1 LYYRYRKRIE
11 LILFFQGF
19 YMILNFFTGKWSSY
33 LAGACIA
40 VLFVFALYV
49 LNSPVGMSN
58 AYLMI
63 SEYCRV
69 SINAREVKELPF
81 FDWQTGFLLGVL
93 LGAAITAIVSGEW
106 RLRFI
111 PDGKG
116 RGVVASAGVTAF
128 TGVAGGFLVMLGLQL
143 AGDSFIGQ
151 WAAAIQLSTAAWVFF
166 VSVIVFGIVFTAI
179 ASARKGSGRSPAGE
193 SKDSEGKK

>member
-1 LYYRYRKRIE
+1 
-11 LILFFQGF
+11 
-19 YMILNFFTGKWSSY
+19 MIIKFFTGKWSSY
-33 LAGACIA
+33 LSGACIA
-40 VLFVFALYV
+40 ILFVFALYV

-69 SINAREVKELPF
+69 SINAREVTELPF
-81 FDWQTGFLLGVL
+81 LDWQTGFLLGIFI
-93 LGAAITAIVSGEW
+93 GAMITAIVSGEW
-106 RLRFI
+106 RLRLI

-128 TGVAGGFLVMLGLQL
+128 TGLVGGFLVMLGLQL

-151 WAAAIQLSTAAWVFF
+151 WAAAIQLSTAAFVFF

-179 ASARKGSGRSPAGE
+179 GSTRRGAKNSGAGE
-193 SKDSEGKK
+193 SKDKKDEKK